1 MQSPHTNVPTVR
13 TLHGGHNSLTCFSRR
28 GRAVPGSPRRR
39 RVRPRRSSAVNRK
52 RPMRHSRTPYTNV
65 PTVRTLHG
73 GHNSLTC
80 FSRRDSALDRQRPQV
95 RFKRSFSPR
104 PLRRNCLSIEPYL
117 WPPRDSRKEA
127 ATSPSRPASP
137 PASSTRAPRTSHE
150 RASSPRSAGRRRRP
164 APRAPRG
171 PSPRRGPCA

>member
-1 MQSPHTNVPTVR
+1 MAGTTYLQAISE
-13 TLHGGHNSLTCFSRR
+13 R
-28 GRAVPGSPRRR
+28 GRATSGSPRRR

-52 RPMRHSRTPYTNV
+52 RPMRHSRTPHTIV

-73 GHNSLTC
+73 GHSLLPS
-80 FSRRDSALDRQRPQV
+80 FSRRDSALDRRRPQA

-104 PLRRNCLSIEPYL
+104 PLRRNCLSIESYL
-117 WPPRDSRKEA
+117 WPPEDSQIES

-137 PASSTRAPRTSHE
+137 PASSTQAPRTSHE
-150 RASSPRSAGRRRRP
+150 PASSPRSAGRRRRP